1 MTIRQVEPDIK
12 RYVYLL
18 VLKVLECLRKL
29 STVLIKMSVEK
40 SFRDICL
47 TGNVH
52 EAIDYIKSGKEYNVN
67 ETAYIRDDEN
77 CCEYDESLIYT
88 VCERG
93 HKEVAILLAELGAS
107 LEPCRKKNYYQG
119 SKELMVLLLGR
130 KNCVLRCTAF
140 RRAGNAITGVVYFVS
155 LTISPRLSF
164 ILMTTLIILVGRC
177 CGEI

>member
-52 EAIDYIKSGKEYNVN
+52 EAIDYIRSGKEYDVN
-67 ETAYIRDDEN
+67 DVEETKMNFY
-77 CCEYDESLIYT
+77 ESLIYA

>member
-52 EAIDYIKSGKEYNVN
+52 EAIDYIRSGKEYNVN
-67 ETAYIRDDEN
+67 DVEETKINFY
-77 CCEYDESLIYT
+77 ESLIYA

-107 LEPCRKKNYYQG
+107 LEPCRKKIYYRG
-119 SKELMVLLLGR
+119 SELMVLLLGR
-130 KNCVLRCTAF
+130 KNYVLRCTAF

-155 LTISPRLSF
+155 LTISPRLS
-164 ILMTTLIILVGRC
+164 TTLIILVGRC